1 MCRRTRPLTLYALP
15 LSGLTANAAVASLAA
30 ALAFFIFIN
39 SSARFEIIIAVGAP
53 TMMASVS
60 LARAAA
66 LSPSSSNSADS
77 PCNLFR
83 RSICS
88 SVSSLFIASPS
99 GIGSPA
105 SSSAAPAQI
114 SSSSDRGSMTFS
126 STLGCSTGAPTSS
139 ASLSSSFSL
148 SLSSSSSSSVTIVF
162 FSLPFA
168 KSEDAR
174 FWYSGGCSSI
184 ENRFFQAP
192 LYSSH
197 CPMSGMP
204 LNPARCWGVQPSVSS
219 LFSDAFF
226 STSNTTMESR
236 PASTARKSGEWPKLS
251 SGSIGWPFSRNISTK
266 FW

>member
-30 ALAFFIFIN
+30 ALAFFIFIS

-126 STLGCSTGAPTSS
+126 STLGCSTCSSTVPLFSKPSQS
-139 ASLSSSFSL
+139 ASLVISPNSNPASLVILWCFVCADTSRAMRCFSML
-148 SLSSSSSSSVTIVF
+148 IVAWGSICTETTWPASHMFLTLTPPRSSVSILTFTTHCSAIAPMECADR
-162 FSLPFA
+162 SRREEPRTTPWMTDHTTSA
-168 KSEDAR
+168 KMA
-174 FWYSGGCSSI
+174 
-184 ENRFFQAP
+184 
-192 LYSSH
+192 
-197 CPMSGMP
+197 
-204 LNPARCWGVQPSVSS
+204 
-219 LFSDAFF
+219 
-226 STSNTTMESR
+226 
-236 PASTARKSGEWPKLS
+236 
-251 SGSIGWPFSRNISTK
+251 
-266 FW
+266 